1 MHHNQ
6 KICSFD
12 KISFMKKT
20 SIIFF
25 YLLILVVQVKSHVQY
40 TEVINSNR
48 PGFSQSAFS
57 VGKQVVQFEIGS
69 YIINEKRTPYPNY
82 EVEGFGIDF
91 GARYGFL
98 KESLEISINGNYQ
111 NDSQTYNITIP
122 VENSRANFK
131 HLRLGAKYLIYD
143 PNKNKEDVIAETQY
157 EIFFPSVIKKEN
169 IVGTQFHP
177 EKSQNHGIQFFYN
190 FLNYFDLL

>member
-25 YLLILVVQVKSHVQY
+25 YLLILVVQVKSHGQY

-57 VGKQVVQFEIGS
+57 VGKQVLQFEIGS

-91 GARYGFL
+91 RRFWVILGWFWVKSLKNEFL
-98 KESLEISINGNYQ
+98 
-111 NDSQTYNITIP
+111 
-122 VENSRANFK
+122 
-131 HLRLGAKYLIYD
+131 
-143 PNKNKEDVIAETQY
+143 
-157 EIFFPSVIKKEN
+157 
-169 IVGTQFHP
+169 
-177 EKSQNHGIQFFYN
+177 
-190 FLNYFDLL
+190 